1 MQGSN
6 AEQLYSRYLVMFG
19 DSLIDCMCMMPEHSV
34 TITSADLHSC
44 INEGEKIDPLQNRH
58 EELKY

>member
-44 INEGEKIDPLQNRH
+44 INEGEKI
-58 EELKY
+58 

>member
-1 MQGSN
+1 
-6 AEQLYSRYLVMFG
+6 MFG

-44 INEGEKIDPLQNRH
+44 INEGEKIWQLSDSDSQTLYLEP
-58 EELKY
+58 ECMGTIT